1 MPLISD
7 DDRERID
14 LPAPGEWVEVKRRL
28 SRGDRLRVQQAAYRS
43 QRLGQPQG
51 DPLMVDLLEAAEF
64 ALLDLVIK
72 TWSFDV
78 PVTPEAIRKLADED
92 VDAIKARCNVLYTP
106 RTEEEKNG

>member
-1 MPLISD
+1 M
-7 DDRERID
+7 
-14 LPAPGEWVEVKRRL
+14 KRRL

-92 VDAIKARCNVLYTP
+92 VDAIKVRCNVLYAP